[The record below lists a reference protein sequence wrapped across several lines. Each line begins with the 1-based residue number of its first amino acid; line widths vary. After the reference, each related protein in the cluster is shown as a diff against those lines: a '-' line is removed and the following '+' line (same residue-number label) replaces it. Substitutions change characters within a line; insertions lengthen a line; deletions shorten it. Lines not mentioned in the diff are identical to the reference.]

1 MANIC
6 TKSKTPPE
14 ANELI
19 LRFEQGDSN
28 AASTLGYN
36 YLFGTDGFPKNTS
49 LAKEWLEKAVKM
61 NNLDAAVTL
70 GWMYSKGIG
79 VEKDTSKAFEL
90 YNLGADG
97 GQREG
102 LFNLGNYFMNGIYVQ
117 KDYEMARDILLK
129 LQTLDRRMP
138 STI

>member
-1 MANIC
+1 
-6 TKSKTPPE
+6 
-14 ANELI
+14 
-19 LRFEQGDSN
+19 
-28 AASTLGYN
+28 
-36 YLFGTDGFPKNTS
+36 
-49 LAKEWLEKAVKM
+49 M